1 VTGDRLGHLRS
12 RQGAMIEALASL
24 VAIESPSS
32 DPAGLAAC
40 AAAIGDL
47 VGERLGR
54 PPAAAGAHLR
64 WSGGG
69 PARVVVIGH
78 FDTVWPLGTLARL
91 PFCVSDG
98 IARGPGTVDMK
109 AGIVQAIE
117 ALAVLD
123 DLEGVE
129 VVLTADEELG
139 SQTSRAL
146 VEDAVAGAGAALVLE
161 PAAPGGA
168 LKTAR
173 KGTGMY
179 TLRVVGRAAHAG
191 NEPDQGAN
199 ALLALSELVLAAA
212 RLGRPDLGTT
222 VTPTMATA
230 GTASN
235 VVPPSASAEL
245 DVRVAVPGEAERV
258 DADVRA
264 LSPTVPGTSLVVE
277 GGPNRPPM
285 PDTTSVALM
294 ARARACAARLGLAPL
309 TGVAVGGGSDGNFT
323 AAVGVPTLDGL
334 GAVGGGAHAD
344 DEHVLVATMPERA
357 ALLAE
362 LIDDLRS

>member
-1 VTGDRLGHLRS
+1 MTADRLGHLRG
-12 RQGAMIEALASL
+12 RQAAMIEALGAL

-32 DPAGLAAC
+32 DPPGLAAC
-40 AAAIGDL
+40 ADAIGDL
-47 VGERLGR
+47 LGDRVGRR
-54 PPAAAGAHLR
+54 PAAVGAHLR

-69 PARVVVIGH
+69 PPQVVVIGH
-78 FDTVWPLGTLARL
+78 FDTVWPLGTLARR
-91 PFCVSDG
+91 PFDVTG
-98 IARGPGTVDMK
+98 GVARGPGTVDMK
-109 AGIVQAIE
+109 AGIVQAVE
-117 ALAVLD
+117 ALAALADPSGV
-123 DLEGVE
+123 DL
-129 VVLTADEELG
+129 VLTADEELG

-146 VEDAVAGAGAALVLE
+146 VEAAVAGARAALVLE

-179 TLRVVGRAAHAG
+179 TLRILGRAAHAG
-191 NEPDQGAN
+191 NEPERGAN
-199 ALLALSELVLAAA
+199 ALVALSELILAAA
-212 RLGRPDLGTT
+212 RLGRPELGTT
-222 VTPTMATA
+222 VTPTMAAA

-235 VVPPSASAEL
+235 VVPAVASAEL

-285 PDTTSVALM
+285 PESASAALM
-294 ARARACAARLGLAPL
+294 ARARACAERLGLPPL
-309 TGVAVGGGSDGNFT
+309 AGVAVGGGSDGNFT
-323 AAVGVPTLDGL
+323 AALGVPTLDGL
-334 GAVGGGAHAD
+334 GGVGGGAHAD
-344 DEHVLVATMPERA
+344 DEHVLVAAMPERA

-362 LIDDLRS
+362 LIDDLRA